1 MSDDKTKKPE
11 LPPLDS
17 EVATQASDPFSTVFM
32 GLMRTNDPLLIERGL
47 HGTEAHELYR
57 DLRRDGKVFSGFQK
71 RKLAVVGRDW
81 TVEPVAESDQGTRDA
96 ALLDDVLGGFNF
108 DQLCSGLMD
117 ALLVGWQPAEVVWTL
132 KDITHEGATRQMV
145 VPARVVRRLSLIHI

>member
-117 ALLVGWQPAEVVWTL
+117 ALLVGW
-132 KDITHEGATRQMV
+132 
-145 VPARVVRRLSLIHI
+145 